1 MFGEGCADESSC
13 SGSTIRSPVDF
24 VWDAMRGERTGGPEP
39 HAARDGWIAIRRSG
53 HTSEHCSRSA
63 PAGWSQEFR
72 STASSVCN
80 PSSYPRSQAYTC
92 LAKAL
97 ADLHQHPA
105 PTAGKHNPWKIALG
119 VNMGYEMSQAK
130 NISTGL
136 PCAHLTVDNCP
147 SLPLW
152 RSWSACRARGNQA
165 RFWRAPR

>member
-1 MFGEGCADESSC
+1 MDVMRISAMTVLSRMRRRVADRPEASGHNPAVTFATTLAVAFLFGEGCADESSC

-119 VNMGYEMSQAK
+119 VNMGYEMSQA
-130 NISTGL
+130 
-136 PCAHLTVDNCP
+136 
-147 SLPLW
+147 
-152 RSWSACRARGNQA
+152 
-165 RFWRAPR
+165 